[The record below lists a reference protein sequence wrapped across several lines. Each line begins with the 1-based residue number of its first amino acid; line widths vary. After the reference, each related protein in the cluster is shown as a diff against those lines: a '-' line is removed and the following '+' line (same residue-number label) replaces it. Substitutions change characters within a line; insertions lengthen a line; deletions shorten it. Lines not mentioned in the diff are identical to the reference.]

1 MVKKI
6 AKKLSFQI
14 SKETKSV
21 KNLLEEYSACQPSLS
36 DKICLPEA
44 LDPSFI
50 GDRLHKIG
58 TWGSVA
64 SGKRRAVIDAYLAAC
79 RSREEI
85 EMLREDAL
93 NTCTFYERKFERS
106 YKRFRIKRIPLVEEQ
121 RPSYVTFWT

>member
-1 MVKKI
+1 M
-6 AKKLSFQI
+6 
-14 SKETKSV
+14 

-50 GDRLHKIG
+50 GDRLQKMG

-79 RSREEI
+79 RSKEEI

-93 NTCTFYERKFERS
+93 NTCTFYERKFELIS
-106 YKRFRIKRIPLVEEQ
+106 AKLQ
-121 RPSYVTFWT
+121 TFSNQEDSFSRGAKALLRNFLDLTTRHI